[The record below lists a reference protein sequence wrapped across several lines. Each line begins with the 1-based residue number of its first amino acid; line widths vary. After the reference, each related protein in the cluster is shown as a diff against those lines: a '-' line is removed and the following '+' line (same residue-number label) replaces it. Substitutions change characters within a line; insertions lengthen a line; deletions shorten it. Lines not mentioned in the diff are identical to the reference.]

1 MASCS
6 KADTRKIL
14 NMEGPAW
21 FQAMKNGD
29 LVTLREELR
38 KLPDIDNEWYAL
50 SASKWSAYN
59 PLGYAIFYLGA
70 SLDTLQCV
78 LDAGANPDKPC
89 VFCNSLPVLDYMERY
104 PLERGGYNLEIAQL
118 LVKYGAHTYGTCA
131 RAFVLRQRASDYA
144 IVWCF
149 ASVLPPGAR
158 DIAEEFLKR
167 YDELS
172 WTHMTKK

>member
-1 MASCS
+1 MASCGE
-6 KADTRKIL
+6 ADTRKIL

-21 FQAMKNGD
+21 FWALQKGD
-29 LVTLREELR
+29 LALLRGELR
-38 KLPDIDNEWYAL
+38 KVPDIDKEWYAIPG
-50 SASKWSAYN
+50 WCNYN
-59 PLGYAIFYLGA
+59 PLGYAIFYHGA
-70 SLDTLQCV
+70 TLAKIQCV
-78 LDAGANPDKPC
+78 LDAGADPDKPC
-89 VFCNSLPVLDYMERY
+89 VFGNSLPALNYMEGG
-104 PLERGGYNLEIAQL
+104 GGYNLEFAQL

-131 RAFVLRQRASDYA
+131 AAFVKQQRASDYA

-149 ASVLPPGAR
+149 ANVLPPGAR

>member
-21 FQAMKNGD
+21 FQAMKKGD

-38 KLPDIDNEWYAL
+38 KVPDINEEWYGL
-50 SASKWSAYN
+50 SASKYFAYN
-59 PLGYAIFYLGA
+59 PLGYAIFYHGA
-70 SLDTLQCV
+70 TLAKIQCV
-78 LDAGANPDKPC
+78 LEAGADPDRPC
-89 VFCNSLPVLDYMERY
+89 EFGNSLPVLHYMERY
-104 PLERGGYNLEIAQL
+104 PLERGGYNLDFAQL

-131 RAFVLRQRASDYA
+131 RGFVKQQRASDYA
-144 IVWCF
+144 IIWCF
-149 ASVLPPGAR
+149 TNVGAR